1 MSEEKK
7 LEWEIAIGSLVTAA
21 FVVGMA
27 VMAVASTFFGWL
39 P

>member
-7 LEWEIAIGSLVTAA
+7 LEWRIAITMMVTAA
-21 FVVGMA
+21 FCVGMA
-27 VMAVASTFFGWL
+27 VMAVAATFFGWR

>member
-7 LEWEIAIGSLVTAA
+7 LEWQIAIASLTTAA
-21 FVVGMA
+21 FIVGMA
-27 VMAVASTFFGWL
+27 VMAVAATFFGWR